1 MNLYTLLIQ
10 FYFFNYKIKLIINVS
25 LQFNKYFKYFKS
37 INLINYIFLYIY
49 L

>member
-25 LQFNKYFKYFKS
+25 LQFNKYFKS